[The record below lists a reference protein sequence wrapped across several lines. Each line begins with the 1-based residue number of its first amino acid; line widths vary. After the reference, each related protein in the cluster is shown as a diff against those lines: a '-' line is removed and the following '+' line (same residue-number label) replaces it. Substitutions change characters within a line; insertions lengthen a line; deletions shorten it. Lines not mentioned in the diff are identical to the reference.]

1 MSLPP
6 RLNFLFENRRLSELI
21 QENDLSEDS
30 IKLQINDDEINLEL
44 QETPIGKLLSREAIK
59 TLHKISPEERQQIDL
74 GEAGKK
80 LLESIKNRI
89 VNFIDALITKA
100 TTEKFQL
107 KEGYIE
113 KKQIQEEGSEETK
126 TRYKI
131 VYLDQMIEI
140 DFKDEDLENKDA
152 YEVFIGNRKEDKFRE
167 YEGPFIIQKK
177 DEAST

>member
-6 RLNFLFENRRLSELI
+6 RLNFLVENRRLSELI

-44 QETPIGKLLSREAIK
+44 QETPIGKLLSRKAIE
-59 TLHKISPEERQQIDL
+59 TLHKISPKEEKQIDL

-89 VNFIDALITKA
+89 VKFIDALITEA

-113 KKQIQEEGSEETK
+113 KKQIQEDDSKETK
-126 TRYKI
+126 TRYTI
-131 VYLDQMIEI
+131 VYLDQRIQI
-140 DFKDEDLENKDA
+140 DFKDKDLENKDA
-152 YEVFIGNRKEDKFRE
+152 YEVFIGNQKKERISE
-167 YEGPFIIQKK
+167 YEEAFIIQKK